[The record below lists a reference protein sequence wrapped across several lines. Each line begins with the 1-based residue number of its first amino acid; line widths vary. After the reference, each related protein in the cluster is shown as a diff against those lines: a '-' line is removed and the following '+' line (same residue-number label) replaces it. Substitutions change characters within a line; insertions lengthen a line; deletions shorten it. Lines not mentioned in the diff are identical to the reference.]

1 MKNLLKIFLQGFDKL
16 KTAYSNLKT
25 LNFSLL
31 RKVFSLMGK
40 TEKILLIGLLS
51 IIVISFVWSIKNT
64 YQAITTPAPGFGGSL
79 TEGFLGQP
87 VYLNPVLAYSNV
99 DTSLNNL
106 IYSGLY
112 KYDAQG
118 NLEPDLAESLPEIS
132 EDQKQYTIKLKPNI
146 QWHNGKKFSADDV
159 VFTISNLKNPEIKS
173 PLKASWNSTTVEKL
187 NDTTLK
193 FTTKEISG
201 PFVHNLTV
209 PILPQHLWKKVPA
222 NAFAIS
228 DLNLKPIGTG
238 PYRIQEIKK
247 LPSGK
252 IQAITFTTFTKYHG
266 GKTKIETLI
275 AKFYDTETDIE
286 NAIKSEQIQAFGYI
300 PFENN
305 LVVDVKKDNY
315 TTLKLPMPQ
324 FQVLFFN
331 FKNPILAERKI
342 RLALAE
348 LTPQSDIVNQA
359 WENQADLTDSFLS
372 FYTNTTQPT
381 DSHNL
386 EQAHNLLESAGYSK
400 DVATGQWMKNQK
412 SLELN
417 LYTNDFSPNQKTA
430 EILTSAYTAFGI
442 KTSLKILPSKQLADE
457 VIKNRTFD
465 LLVYGEKFGPDP
477 DPFAFLHSSQKNAP
491 GLNLSGFENSEAD
504 KLLTTAHASTN
515 QTLRMEKYTL
525 LSQLILEQ
533 KPLIF
538 LAQTNYYYLINKNI
552 KGVSINKLFDSAF
565 RFLDTQNWYINETRV
580 LK

>member
-1 MKNLLKIFLQGFDKL
+1 
-16 KTAYSNLKT
+16 
-25 LNFSLL
+25 
-31 RKVFSLMGK
+31 MGK
-40 TEKILLIGLLS
+40 TEKTLLIGLLS
-51 IIVISFVWSIKNT
+51 IVVISFVWSVKNS

-112 KYDAQG
+112 KYDSQG
-118 NLEPDLAESLPEIS
+118 NLQPDLAEGLPEIS
-132 EDQKQYTIKLKPNI
+132 EDQKQYTIKLKANL

-159 VFTISNLKNPEIKS
+159 IFTFSHIKNPEIKS
-173 PLKASWNSTTVEKL
+173 PLKASWNSTTIEKL
-187 NDTTLK
+187 NDSTLK

-209 PILPQHLWKKVPA
+209 PILPQNLWKKVPA

-252 IQAITFTTFTKYHG
+252 IQAITFTAFTKYHG
-266 GKTKIETLI
+266 GQTKIETLI

-286 NAIKSEQIQAFGYI
+286 NAIKSKQIQAFGYI

-315 TTLKLPMPQ
+315 TTLKLPLPQ

-359 WENQADLTDSFLS
+359 WDNQANLTDSFLS
-372 FYTNTTQPT
+372 FYTNKTPT
-381 DSHNL
+381 PTHNNL
-386 EQAHNLLESAGYSK
+386 EQAHNLLESAGYSQ
-400 DVATGQWMKNQK
+400 DSSTGQWTKNQK
-412 SLELN
+412 GLELN
-417 LYTNDFSPNQKTA
+417 LYTNDFYPNQKTA
-430 EILTSAYTAFGI
+430 EILASKYNAFGV
-442 KTSLKILPSKQLADE
+442 KTSLKILSSKQLTEE

-504 KLLTTAHASTN
+504 KLLTAAHASTN
-515 QTLRMEKYTL
+515 QTLRMEKYSL

-533 KPLIF
+533 KPIIF
-538 LAQTNYYYLINKNI
+538 LAQTNYCYLISKDI
-552 KGVSINKLFDSAF
+552 KGVSMSKLFDSAF
-565 RFLDTQNWYINETRV
+565 RFFDTPNWYVNETRV